1 MKFAEAKSYVI
12 NLGPSKK
19 KFSLR
24 SIQQALRFI
33 GNPHKQLKTILVGGT
48 NGKGSTSTFLATI
61 LHEAG
66 YNVGLYNS
74 PYVKE
79 ITETI
84 RINTTPISKKMFSQ
98 LVQELKD
105 RIPIKLSYFEF
116 KTLLVFY
123 YFWKQK
129 VDVAVLEVGLGGKLD
144 CTNVTNPLLAIIT
157 NIHLDHTEILGNTH
171 KKIAQDK
178 IQIVKEGTLFITG
191 EKRQELQNI
200 FKTYC
205 RNQKAYFVLIK
216 NFSNTT
222 SIKKLSP
229 SFQKENASLV
239 MNAAQILDEKGLYS
253 ISQKAIKDGI
263 IKSKMIGRFQILQ
276 KNPRIIFD
284 IAHNPNGIQTLCQAI
299 KDLRYKKLIVLL
311 GIMHD
316 KDHEQMVNSLQKIAH
331 IIIFTIPKIER
342 SWKETDIESYK
353 RDTDIFIRNTKKAYT
368 YARKIAGRN
377 DLIVVT
383 GSSYLVG
390 EIIP

>member
-33 GNPHKQLKTILVGGT
+33 GNPHKQFKTILVGGT

-123 YFWKQK
+123 YFWNSK
-129 VDVAVLEVGLGGKLD
+129 
-144 CTNVTNPLLAIIT
+144 NNNMSNLL
-157 NIHLDHTEILGNTH
+157 
-171 KKIAQDK
+171 
-178 IQIVKEGTLFITG
+178 
-191 EKRQELQNI
+191 
-200 FKTYC
+200 
-205 RNQKAYFVLIK
+205 
-216 NFSNTT
+216 
-222 SIKKLSP
+222 
-229 SFQKENASLV
+229 
-239 MNAAQILDEKGLYS
+239 
-253 ISQKAIKDGI
+253 
-263 IKSKMIGRFQILQ
+263 
-276 KNPRIIFD
+276 
-284 IAHNPNGIQTLCQAI
+284 
-299 KDLRYKKLIVLL
+299 
-311 GIMHD
+311 
-316 KDHEQMVNSLQKIAH
+316 
-331 IIIFTIPKIER
+331 
-342 SWKETDIESYK
+342 
-353 RDTDIFIRNTKKAYT
+353 
-368 YARKIAGRN
+368 
-377 DLIVVT
+377 
-383 GSSYLVG
+383 
-390 EIIP
+390 